1 MGIDR
6 TTLNEAEQLLSRE
19 IFANV
24 SGVFEFVLY
33 VLVFVTTVS
42 FCVDI
47 YRQTHLWEF
56 GVKQTGREPTGAF
69 LRRIAADVLLQTP

>member
-6 TTLNEAEQLLSRE
+6 TSLNEAEQLLSRE
-19 IFANV
+19 IFANE

-33 VLVFVTTVS
+33 VLAFAAIVS

-47 YRQTHLWEF
+47 YRRSHLWELE
-56 GVKQTGREPTGAF
+56 VEQTSREPTDTF
-69 LRRIAADVLLQTP
+69 PRRIAADVLLQTP